1 MSKMIYSEGRVKA
14 NISWILLATALS
26 VSIPPLLPT
35 AAAQKI
41 PQAQA
46 DLPVMP
52 LPMHS
57 TPGNGQFLLDDGLDI
72 VFTGHTEPRLKR
84 ARQRFFD
91 TLQSSTGLRRWP
103 NSPATIPQFL
113 IDTKAA
119 SLPIQQLGED
129 ESYRLEV
136 TPTKV
141 TLTAPN
147 PLGVL
152 RGLQTFLQLVHPTPQ
167 GFAVSSTL
175 IEDQPRFPWR
185 GLMIDTGRHF
195 IPLSVMRQNLDA
207 MEAVKLNVLH
217 WHLSE
222 DQGFRVESK
231 LFPKLQ
237 QMGSD
242 GQYYTQDEVRGL
254 IDYARD
260 RGIRVMPEFEMPSHV
275 GSWFVGYPK
284 LADADGPFRIK
295 YKLGQSWDRKR
306 IAAEDSSMDPTL
318 ESTYA
323 FLDKFLKEMS
333 ALFPDAYL
341 HVGGDAE
348 DAIKE
353 WATNPKMQQYIH
365 AHNLKDSAAL
375 QTYFTSRLQ
384 TLVAR
389 HHKTMVGWDEVL
401 QPDTPKDVVIQSW
414 RGLDS
419 LAIAVARGNRG
430 ILSWGYYLDLN
441 EPASRHYAVDPLLGA
456 VSKLTAA
463 QQSSVLGGEAAMWSE
478 YVTPET
484 IDGRIWPR
492 AATVAERLWSPQTA
506 TDADSMYLRLAG
518 LSQYLA
524 YRGLPYAATRELTLQ
539 RMVGTSDATSLKV
552 LASVVEPPT
561 GYPRG
566 GQREFDAYTPLNHL
580 ADIIPAESA
589 RARDFKAI
597 ANRIA
602 AGTATPADHRLA
614 REWLTLWRNNDAAL
628 QPILLQSSLTAELVP
643 VSHNLSRTAQ
653 IGLEA
658 LDSIETHSPMLN
670 SIQKERLASLK
681 SLNTP
686 TEELTHATIPGVEVL
701 IGAAGH

>member
-1 MSKMIYSEGRVKA
+1 VKA
-14 NISWILLATALS
+14 NVSWILLAAALS
-26 VSIPPLLPT
+26 VSFPPSSPT
-35 AAAQKI
+35 AAAQQKSS
-41 PQAQA
+41 PQT
-46 DLPVMP
+46 DLPIMP
-52 LPMHS
+52 LPMRS
-57 TPGNGQFLLDDGLDI
+57 TLGDGQFVLDTGLDV
-72 VFTGHTEPRLKR
+72 VFTGHTEPRLER
-84 ARQRFFD
+84 ARQRFFE
-91 TLQSSTGLRRWP
+91 TLQTSTGVRRWP
-103 NSPATIPQFL
+103 TSTKLPQFT
-113 IDTKAA
+113 INTKASSA
-119 SLPIQQLGED
+119 PVQQLGED

-152 RGLQTFLQLVHPTPQ
+152 RGLQTFLQLVRPTPQ
-167 GFAVSSTL
+167 GFAVPSIL
-175 IEDQPRFPWR
+175 IADQPRFPWR

-231 LFPKLQ
+231 AFPKLQ
-237 QMGSD
+237 QLGSD
-242 GQYYTQDEVRGL
+242 GQYYTQDEVHGL

-260 RGIRVMPEFEMPSHV
+260 RGIRIMPEFEMPSHV
-275 GSWFVGYPK
+275 ASWFVGYPK
-284 LADADGPFRIK
+284 LADADGPYRLK

-323 FLDKFLKEMS
+323 FLDKFLAEMGT
-333 ALFPDAYL
+333 LFPDAYL

-353 WATNPKMQQYIH
+353 WATNPKMQQYMH
-365 AHNLKDSAAL
+365 THNLKDSAAL

-384 TLVAR
+384 RLVAK

-419 LAIAVARGNRG
+419 LALAVTGGNRG

-463 QQSSVLGGEAAMWSE
+463 QQTSVLGGEAAMWSE

-484 IDGRIWPR
+484 VDGRIWPR
-492 AATVAERLWSPQTA
+492 AAAVAERLWSPQSA
-506 TDADSMYLRLAG
+506 TDPDSMYLRLAG

-524 YRGLPYAATRELTLQ
+524 YRGLRYAATRELTLQ

-552 LASVVEPPT
+552 LASIVEPPQ

-566 GQREFDAYTPLNHL
+566 SQREFNAYTPLNHL
-580 ADIIPAESA
+580 ADIIPAESD

-597 ANRIA
+597 ATRIA
-602 AGTATPADHRLA
+602 AGTATPTDHRLA
-614 REWLTLWRNNDAAL
+614 REWLILWRDNDAVL
-628 QPILLQSSLTAELVP
+628 QPILPQSSLTAELAP
-643 VSHNLSRTAQ
+643 VSRNLRRTAQ

-658 LDSIETHSPMLN
+658 LDSIETHTPMLGF
-670 SIQKERLASLK
+670 IEKERLDSLQ
-681 SLNTP
+681 SMNP
-686 TEELTHATIPGVEVL
+686 SIAELTNATIPAVEIL
-701 IGAAGH
+701 IRAASH

>member
-1 MSKMIYSEGRVKA
+1 MSKMIPFGSRLKA

-26 VSIPPLLPT
+26 TSLPPMLPT
-35 AAAQKI
+35 AAAQQKS
-41 PQAQA
+41 PAQT
-46 DLPVMP
+46 DLAIMP
-52 LPMHS
+52 LPMRS
-57 TPGNGQFLLDDGLDI
+57 TSGTGQFLLESGLDI
-72 VFTGHTEPRLKR
+72 VFTGHTEPRLER

-91 TLQSSTGLRRWP
+91 TLQTSTGIRRWP
-103 NSPATIPQFL
+103 TSGKLPQF
-113 IDTKAA
+113 IVTTKTAGA
-119 SLPIQQLGED
+119 PIQQLGED

-141 TLTAPN
+141 ALTAPN

-167 GFAVSSTL
+167 GFAVPSIL

-195 IPLSVMRQNLDA
+195 IPLNVMRQNLDA

-217 WHLSE
+217 WHLSD
-222 DQGFRVESK
+222 DQGFRLESK
-231 LFPKLQ
+231 TFPKLHQ
-237 QMGSD
+237 LGSD

-260 RGIRVMPEFEMPSHV
+260 RGIRIMPEFEMPSHV
-275 GSWFVGYPK
+275 ASWFIGYPK
-284 LADADGPFRIK
+284 LADADGPYRLK

-318 ESTYA
+318 ESTYT
-323 FLDKFLKEMS
+323 FLDKFLAEMGT
-333 ALFPDAYL
+333 LFPDAYL

-348 DAIKE
+348 DAFKE
-353 WATNPKMQQYIH
+353 WAVNPKMQQYMRT
-365 AHNLKDSAAL
+365 HNLKDSAAL
-375 QTYFTSRLQ
+375 QTYFTTRLQ
-384 TLVAR
+384 RLVAK

-414 RGLDS
+414 RGLDA
-419 LAIAVARGNRG
+419 LASTVTGGNRG

-456 VSKLTAA
+456 VSKLTPA
-463 QQSSVLGGEAAMWSE
+463 QQTSVLGGEAAMWSE

-492 AATVAERLWSPQTA
+492 AAAVAERLWSPQTA
-506 TDADSMYLRLAG
+506 TDPDSMYLRLAG

-539 RMVGTSDATSLKV
+539 RMVGTSDPTSLKV
-552 LASVVEPPT
+552 LASVVQPPQ

-566 GQREFDAYTPLNHL
+566 GQREFNAYTPLNHL
-580 ADIIPAESA
+580 ADIIPAESD

-597 ANRIA
+597 ATRIS

-614 REWLTLWRNNDAAL
+614 REWLILWRDNDATL
-628 QPILLQSSLTAELVP
+628 QPILLQSALTIELAP
-643 VSHNLSRTAQ
+643 VSRNLKQTAQ

-658 LDSIETHSPMLN
+658 LDSIETRTPMLD
-670 SIQKERLASLK
+670 SVQKEKLASLQ
-681 SLNTP
+681 SNNTSIA
-686 TEELTHATIPGVEVL
+686 ELTDAIIPAVEVL
-701 IGAAGH
+701 LHAARD